1 MGALGDLSSEGG
13 ETVTSRLNGDSLSQ
27 LDGAWSKTRKLA
39 DCDMS
44 GQRQRKISHRKVIIH
59 DDGEIC
65 NKTYNKVRTVVT
77 KVSERL

>member
-27 LDGAWSKTRKLA
+27 LDGAWTKTRKLA

>member
-1 MGALGDLSSEGG
+1 MGGLGDMISEGG
-13 ETVTSRLNGDSLSQ
+13 ESVTSRLNGDW
-27 LDGAWSKTRKLA
+27 GKTRKMA

-65 NKTYNKVRTVVT
+65 NKTYNKVRTV
-77 KVSERL
+77 LQY

>member
-1 MGALGDLSSEGG
+1 MISEGG
-13 ETVTSRLNGDSLSQ
+13 DSVTSRLNGDSHSPLE
-27 LDGAWSKTRKLA
+27 GTWGKARKMA

-65 NKTYNKVRTVVT
+65 NKTYNKVRTV
-77 KVSERL
+77 L